1 MVIPPAVMKAGLAL
15 LQVGGTV
22 AAAQKRKL
30 DKMRE
35 EEEEEE
41 EDQGRSKTQ
50 RILIQKEDL
59 QPQQV
64 PLPTLEEEE
73 GQSLDTPEDLQ
84 LEGVHYA

>member
-30 DKMRE
+30 DKMR
-35 EEEEEE
+35 EEEE

>member
-30 DKMRE
+30 DKMR

>member
-30 DKMRE
+30 DKMR
-35 EEEEEE
+35 EEEEE